1 MAKRK
6 KAWITENFV
15 LDTCTMSLC
24 SCIPMTS
31 VSWIM
36 CNQSLESIWSSR
48 FAQAQLFCLVL
59 SGSNTRENMKLYGA
73 GTANVQ
79 RALLVLFE
87 KEVGF
92 DLISCCI
99 HVLKNT
105 KYIVWG
111 LTQYFQ
117 EYILSVFVRDKK
129 RFLCASTQ
137 RQFYYSSFHV
147 CSRCGMLSWCMWTF
161 LLESTWSHGIRLCR
175 YTWPFFTI
183 TKACK
188 ISVDSRVSFVPRCLC
203 VSVNCMLITKRI
215 SIKASNKRKSYYSN
229 KWLKPML
236 PGLRFWREPLV
247 LVWAIF

>member
-24 SCIPMTS
+24 SYIPMTS

-36 CNQSLESIWSSR
+36 CSQSLESIWSSR

-73 GTANVQ
+73 GTANVH

-99 HVLKNT
+99 HVHKNT

-111 LTQYFQ
+111 LTQNFQ
-117 EYILSVFVRDKK
+117 EYILSVFVSDKNM
-129 RFLCASTQ
+129 FLCASTQ
-137 RQFYYSSFHV
+137 RQFTIPLSMSVPGVGCWAGACEPSCWRAHEAMVSGYAGIHGLSLQSQKHV
-147 CSRCGMLSWCMWTF
+147 
-161 LLESTWSHGIRLCR
+161 
-175 YTWPFFTI
+175 
-183 TKACK
+183 K
-188 ISVDSRVSFVPRCLC
+188 
-203 VSVNCMLITKRI
+203 
-215 SIKASNKRKSYYSN
+215 
-229 KWLKPML
+229 
-236 PGLRFWREPLV
+236 
-247 LVWAIF
+247 